1 MTTFMAMAPLIAVVS
16 GALVVL
22 LAEAFLKRAGR
33 EPLGTVAA
41 IALLAA
47 GAFTLRSWNLD
58 LSYFGG
64 RLLLDRFALLLMA
77 FFVVLGLAVVLMS
90 LGYAARQGLNLGELC
105 GLVLL
110 AVSGLM
116 IMVSTKD
123 WLIVFLGL
131 EVLSVASYALA
142 GLKRSD
148 RASSEAAAKYFLMG
162 SFAGAFFVFGLA
174 LLFGTTGSLDL
185 SALLSGGTSGAGLA
199 PAAAVGLG
207 LILAALG
214 FKIAIAPFHMWAPDV
229 YEGAPTPVTVFLT
242 IGPKAAGLAVLFR
255 LLVPALKVGSF
266 GAVFGPALSVLA
278 VLTMFAGNLAALR
291 QKSVKRMLAYS
302 SIAHSGYLL
311 VGVVAGDGPGFFFYL
326 VVYLFMNA
334 GAFSVLAAMSRKGF
348 EYTDLEDFAG
358 LGRRYPWLAA
368 GLTVFLFSLAGFPPT
383 AGFLA
388 KFYVFSG
395 AVREGH
401 VALAVAAVLA
411 SLVSVGYYLKVI
423 VFMYMKEETGEVVI
437 DAENPALY
445 LVLFLCLF
453 GTVQLGLWPGNLLAL
468 IRQALSVAF

>member
-1 MTTFMAMAPLIAVVS
+1 MTTFMALAPLVAVVS

-22 LAEAFLKRAGR
+22 LLEAFMKRTGR
-33 EPLGTVAA
+33 ELGYLAVGS
-41 IALLAA
+41 LLAA
-47 GAFTLRSWNLD
+47 GYSTVRSWDQD
-58 LSYFGG
+58 LSFFGG
-64 RLLLDRFALLLMA
+64 RLLLDRFALLLIA
-77 FFVVLGLAVVLMS
+77 AFVVIGLVVVLMS
-90 LGYAARQGLNLGELC
+90 LEYAARQGLSLGELC

-110 AVSGLM
+110 AVAGLM
-116 IMVSTKD
+116 IMVSSTD
-123 WLIVFLGL
+123 WLVVFLGL
-131 EVLSVASYALA
+131 EVLSVASYALT
-142 GLKRSD
+142 GLKRTD

-185 SALLSGGTSGAGLA
+185 SMLLASVTSPSGLA
-199 PAAAVGLG
+199 PAGAVGLG
-207 LILAALG
+207 LVLAALG

-229 YEGAPTPVTVFLT
+229 YEGAPMPVTVFLT

-255 LLVPALKVGSF
+255 LLVPLLRNELFA
-266 GAVFGPALSVLA
+266 AVFGPALSLMA

-311 VGVVAGDGPGFFFYL
+311 VAVISGDGPGLVFYL

-334 GAFSVLAAMSRKGF
+334 GAFSVLAAMSRKGV
-348 EYTDLEDFAG
+348 EYTALDDFSG

-368 GLTVFLFSLAGFPPT
+368 CLSVFLLSLAGLPPT

-388 KFYVFSG
+388 KFYIFSG

-423 VFMYMKEETGEVVI
+423 VVMYMKDETGDVVI
-437 DAENPALY
+437 ETENPALY

-453 GTVQLGLWPGNLLAL
+453 GTIQLGLWPGNLLAL
-468 IRQALSVAF
+468 IRQALSAAF

>member
-1 MTTFMAMAPLIAVVS
+1 MTTFMALAPLVAVVS

-22 LAEAFLKRAGR
+22 LLEAFMKRTGR
-33 EPLGTVAA
+33 ELGYLAVGS
-41 IALLAA
+41 LLAA
-47 GAFTLRSWNLD
+47 GYSTVRSWDQD
-58 LSYFGG
+58 LSFFGG
-64 RLLLDRFALLLMA
+64 RLLLDRFALLLIA
-77 FFVVLGLAVVLMS
+77 AFVVIGLVVVLMS
-90 LGYAARQGLNLGELC
+90 LEYAARQGLSLGELC

-110 AVSGLM
+110 AVAGLM
-116 IMVSTKD
+116 IMVSSTD
-123 WLIVFLGL
+123 WLVVFLGL
-131 EVLSVASYALA
+131 EVLSVASYALT
-142 GLKRSD
+142 GLKRTD

-185 SALLSGGTSGAGLA
+185 SMLLASVTSPSGLA
-199 PAAAVGLG
+199 PAGAVGLG
-207 LILAALG
+207 LVLAALG

-229 YEGAPTPVTVFLT
+229 YEGAPMPVTVFLT

-255 LLVPALKVGSF
+255 LLVPLLRNEPFA
-266 GAVFGPALSVLA
+266 AVFGPALSLMA

-311 VGVVAGDGPGFFFYL
+311 VAVISGDGPGLVFYL

-334 GAFSVLAAMSRKGF
+334 GAFSVLAAMSRKGV
-348 EYTDLEDFAG
+348 EYTALDDFSG

-368 GLTVFLFSLAGFPPT
+368 CLSVFLLSLAGLPPT

-388 KFYVFSG
+388 KFYIFSG

-423 VFMYMKEETGEVVI
+423 VVMYMKDETGEVVI
-437 DAENPALY
+437 ETEDPALY

-453 GTVQLGLWPGNLLAL
+453 GTIQLGLWPGNLLAL
-468 IRQALSVAF
+468 IRQALSAAF